1 MQSKLTAPSISIFE
15 TTIRYLGGLLSAYE
29 LSNQQHPVLVQ
40 KAKQVADKM
49 TAAWSLGNVV
59 PYGEVD
65 FNTSQPQIATVRA
78 VSDCHGSD

>member
-1 MQSKLTAPSISIFE
+1 MASPISIFE

-29 LSNQQHPVLVQ
+29 LSNQRHPVLVQ

-65 FNTSQPQIATVRA
+65 FNTSQPQIATVRTD
-78 VSDCHGSD
+78 SHSHESN